1 MAERTVLLDATQAV
15 IEAHTDL
22 IANGTVAVAS
32 AADFKKYPPAVVGKL
47 VDDHGRFC
55 EVCGTLEYARTIPP
69 KNTSSYPVDDV
80 PAAQDAPRRIGA
92 NSLNSLSQPLRG
104 PSAVFPRRVGLPDH

>member
-1 MAERTVLLDATQAV
+1 MVS
-15 IEAHTDL
+15 AHLDL

-47 VDDHGRFC
+47 ADDHGRFC

-69 KNTSSYPVDDV
+69 KNTPAYHVDDD
-80 PAAQDAPRRIGA
+80 PAVRD
-92 NSLNSLSQPLRG
+92 SL
-104 PSAVFPRRVGLPDH
+104 RRVGTL